1 IRFTEQAHMAGVVSL
16 LVLLVAAAPAAAA
29 TDYTVGDL
37 QGWVSGVDYNAWA
50 SSKTFDGS
58 KVALVSEKLLGID
71 NCRGS
76 FSDHRFICQTLIYV
90 LVIIHPLMAK
100 LLEMLA
106 LIVLSLGP
114 SAEATVFT
122 VGDSAGWDISA
133 DLASWVANKVFSV
146 GDALSTFSIL
156 CLLLLLY

>member
-1 IRFTEQAHMAGVVSL
+1 IRFTEQAHMAGVVAL

-50 SSKTFDGS
+50 SSKTFDVGDTLCKHHS
-58 KVALVSEKLLGID
+58 I
-71 NCRGS
+71 
-76 FSDHRFICQTLIYV
+76 DHRFICRTLFYV

-122 VGDSAGWDISA
+122 VGDSAGWDISS